1 LTWPP
6 VSPIFKWM
14 DRKGLFD
21 TTATEG
27 RKWWQASRMAE
38 KIGRRGIVGI
48 FYMRDAFQ
56 TEFRKSGAEFREFYT
71 REILKQ
77 LRLKADKYIK

>member
-1 LTWPP
+1 
-6 VSPIFKWM
+6 M
-14 DRKGLFD
+14 ERKGLFEPGEK
-21 TTATEG
+21 EG

-48 FYMRDAFQ
+48 YYMRDAFQ